1 MSDFDYADSAASRML
16 SEGLRRASSERGL
29 SVRQI
34 GKNLNYK
41 QAVVLSHWA
50 TGRVPIPLDR
60 AVGVARAV
68 GLPEREFLLAVMEQ
82 RHPEVEWNL
91 VTSSKDD
98 FLQDLEAIAGQ
109 PLSMLSTEHRQ
120 VMKELV
126 AEAQP
131 RRRWL
136 TLGELP
142 VMEAIRAQAPYV
154 RSDGL
159 PRREIER
166 VTKAMSKR

>member
-1 MSDFDYADSAASRML
+1 MSDFEYADSAAARML
-16 SEGLRRASSERGL
+16 FQGLRRASSERGL

-50 TGRVPIPLDR
+50 SGRVPIPLDR
-60 AVGVARAV
+60 AVEVARAV

-82 RHPEVEWNL
+82 RHPEVEWEL
-91 VTSSKDD
+91 VTSLKDD
-98 FLQDLEAIAGQ
+98 FLQDLEAIAGE

-120 VMKELV
+120 VMKEVV

-131 RRRWL
+131 QRRWL

-159 PRREIER
+159 PRREVEQ
-166 VTKAMSKR
+166 VAKAIRKK